1 MSALGA
7 AGSSVIV
14 CREQENQKS
23 DLTKQTNEME
33 FYEIQSDAGEL
44 QVEE

>member
-7 AGSSVIV
+7 AGASVIV

-33 FYEIQSDAGEL
+33 FYESQSDAGEL